1 MIHDLK
7 ILPEYFVEVV
17 RGNKTFEVRKDD
29 RPFNVGDELILYEV
43 NCGKYTGRNIKV
55 IITYILRNP
64 DYCKEGY
71 CILGFKQPV
80 KRGKWEQDEKGAFH
94 HCSECE
100 SKTFRDVDSWGYE
113 YQEYLTD
120 YCFRCGARMVGE
132 QNENN

>member
-29 RPFNVGDELILYEV
+29 RPFNVGDKLILHEV
-43 NCGKYTGRNIKV
+43 NCGRYTDRNIKV

-80 KRGKWEQDEKGAFH
+80 KRGNWETEDLLPKLWRV
-94 HCSECE
+94 CSCC
-100 SKTFRDVDSWGYE
+100 GYTAARN
-113 YQEYLTD
+113 YKKFK
-120 YCFRCGARMVGE
+120 YCPNCGAKMDGGADG
-132 QNENN
+132 ENN

>member
-1 MIHDLK
+1 MDD
-7 ILPEYFVEVV
+7 EYIRLDTTIIAIDNLINEAATGSIARALF
-17 RGNKTFEVRKDD
+17 NAKD
-29 RPFNVGDELILYEV
+29 
-43 NCGKYTGRNIKV
+43 V
-55 IITYILRNP
+55 IYSQQRYSA
-64 DYCKEGY
+64 DV
-71 CILGFKQPV
+71 QPV